1 MTYLSKVAYAVSKGI
16 CWVSA
21 LGLAAM
27 MLLTCGDVIFRYFG
41 YPIKGTY
48 DIVGICGA
56 FVIALSIA
64 YTQMLRG
71 HVGIDFIVMTL
82 SSSVRKTIDTTNY
95 LLNIF
100 IYGLLAWQ
108 FGVYGKKLWSVGRV
122 SETIQIPLFPFPF
135 VVGIGCALMCLILLI
150 ELLNLISNAETK

>member
-1 MTYLSKVAYAVSKGI
+1 MKYLSKVAYTVSKGI

-21 LGLAAM
+21 LGLAVM
-27 MLLTCGDVIFRYFG
+27 MLLTCGDVILRYFG
-41 YPIKGTY
+41 YPIKGAY
-48 DIVGICGA
+48 DIVGISGA

-71 HVGIDFIVMTL
+71 HVGIDFIIMKL
-82 SSSVRKTIDTTNY
+82 SGPIRKTIDTINY

-135 VVGIGCALMCLILLI
+135 VVGIGCALMIVILFI
-150 ELLNLISNAETK
+150 ELFDLISNAETK

>member
-1 MTYLSKVAYAVSKGI
+1 MTYLSKAAYAVSKGI

-27 MLLTCGDVIFRYFG
+27 MLLTCADVIFRYFG

-82 SSSVRKTIDTTNY
+82 PGSIQKTIDTTNY

-100 IYGLLAWQ
+100 IYALLAWQ
-108 FGVYGKKLWSVGRV
+108 CGVYGKKLWTVGRV
-122 SETIQIPLFPFPF
+122 SETIQVPLFPFPF
-135 VVGIGCALMCLILLI
+135 IVGIGCGLMCLILIL
-150 ELLNLISNAETK
+150 ELFNLISNVETR